1 MQTNIKELEDYLSQ
15 KGAISVPDLTKMINS
30 YIKKEYKVNEDQIR
44 VISEVLDV
52 DGSGFLEKREVLG
65 VLGNLEYYTKVKS
78 GEYTFVESLK
88 SDWEKLAVKLKKMK
102 EIWDEWSN
110 SININFIYSLIC
122 FYFYLWEEFFS
133 SMIIWWYFLEKICK

>member
-102 EIWDEWSN
+102 EIWDE
-110 SININFIYSLIC
+110 
-122 FYFYLWEEFFS
+122 
-133 SMIIWWYFLEKICK
+133 